1 MAHVIMSSAPAE
13 VARRMESEAA
23 ERLKSDASAMVSH
36 GDYVNARA
44 KYTECLAAFRG
55 MLYPREGDFGYLD
68 HLKKIAIVLANRALM
83 CLRLEE
89 FEAALLDAQEA
100 LDLSPSYSKA
110 AHRIGVAS
118 TELSKHR
125 PSCATSL
132 EVWETFLGTREALKL
147 STGPLWLIGA
157 HMEHVE
163 IRRRGNAYLALARKL
178 EAREQG
184 QKKKSGGSKKKNWPR
199 DDKCFTDLTDGVDP
213 YSWVAANTTNTNG
226 AVIDTKHCLA
236 QMRGLTETLSTTRAA
251 EVAETACVVQY
262 AGRLINKAEELQN
275 EGHFEHAC
283 ASMLRA
289 SVAERE
295 FAGYVRQ
302 MIGGANAQ
310 EGTEMVEDMELRAAE
325 RILDA
330 GGMAWENGQSSLA
343 LRCWEVGL
351 VGDPQ
356 GAFHSNC
363 AMAHRDAGNLAK
375 ARELYET
382 AAELHN
388 GDACAEL
395 GFLYVHGR
403 GVEPDFAKA
412 KVLFA
417 RAKAAS
423 ISPAVPYRLNQICQC
438 ELYMGVA
445 AMQISDAQ
453 ARSAR

>member
-184 QKKKSGGSKKKNWPR
+184 QKKNRAGLRRIG
-199 DDKCFTDLTDGVDP
+199 L
-213 YSWVAANTTNTNG
+213 ATTNASLTSLMVWIRTRG
-226 AVIDTKHCLA
+226 SRQTPRI
-236 QMRGLTETLSTTRAA
+236 QM
-251 EVAETACVVQY
+251 
-262 AGRLINKAEELQN
+262 
-275 EGHFEHAC
+275 
-283 ASMLRA
+283 
-289 SVAERE
+289 
-295 FAGYVRQ
+295 VR
-302 MIGGANAQ
+302 
-310 EGTEMVEDMELRAAE
+310 
-325 RILDA
+325 
-330 GGMAWENGQSSLA
+330 
-343 LRCWEVGL
+343 
-351 VGDPQ
+351 
-356 GAFHSNC
+356 
-363 AMAHRDAGNLAK
+363 
-375 ARELYET
+375 
-382 AAELHN
+382 
-388 GDACAEL
+388 
-395 GFLYVHGR
+395 
-403 GVEPDFAKA
+403 
-412 KVLFA
+412 
-417 RAKAAS
+417 
-423 ISPAVPYRLNQICQC
+423 
-438 ELYMGVA
+438 
-445 AMQISDAQ
+445 
-453 ARSAR
+453 